1 MQADNKSSNPPITET
16 SQIGPVFRPRPC
28 AAPNAM
34 NTPAPFFW
42 AHVLRALSKRL
53 QKDARLFKKGTL
65 DGPQVAVQSQIKEN
79 DHDH

>member
-1 MQADNKSSNPPITET
+1 
-16 SQIGPVFRPRPC
+16 
-28 AAPNAM
+28 M